1 MSTFKVFT
9 LSERKVI
16 WTNVFKGKQYVHMKD
31 KAKDKSL
38 SFSVDEFQ
46 ELYKKQRKLMAFIEK
61 SLKKQKK
68 SKKKSKKR
76 KYEDSDSSSEDDRK
90 NSRKKK
96 AKRDESSDDE
106 GGSDEEEDDE

>member
-46 ELYKKQRKLMAFIEK
+46 ELYKKQRKLMAFIEN

-76 KYEDSDSSSEDDRK
+76 KYEDSDSSEDDRK
-90 NSRKKK
+90 NNRKKK
-96 AKRDESSDDE
+96 RNESSDDE
-106 GGSDEEEDDE
+106 GGSDDEEEDDE

>member
-38 SFSVDEFQ
+38 SFSIDEFQ

-76 KYEDSDSSSEDDRK
+76 KYEDSDSSEDDRK
-90 NSRKKK
+90 NNRKKK
-96 AKRDESSDDE
+96 RNESSDDE
-106 GGSDEEEDDE
+106 GGSDDEEEDDE